1 MSHKTKKILSITLIL
16 FSFFVVTHIASAFST
31 NLIVCGT
38 SANSVPP
45 PPPGTSHPCDFN
57 DLVTLAVNFVNF
69 LITYSFLV
77 AVISFSYAGFLY
89 LTSQGNPGQIS
100 KAHGIFKTTAIG
112 FLIVLSAWLIVY
124 AITGSLLNP
133 TFNPLINPG
142 S

>member
-1 MSHKTKKILSITLIL
+1 
-16 FSFFVVTHIASAFST
+16 
-31 NLIVCGT
+31 
-38 SANSVPP
+38 
-45 PPPGTSHPCDFN
+45 
-57 DLVTLAVNFVNF
+57 
-69 LITYSFLV
+69 V